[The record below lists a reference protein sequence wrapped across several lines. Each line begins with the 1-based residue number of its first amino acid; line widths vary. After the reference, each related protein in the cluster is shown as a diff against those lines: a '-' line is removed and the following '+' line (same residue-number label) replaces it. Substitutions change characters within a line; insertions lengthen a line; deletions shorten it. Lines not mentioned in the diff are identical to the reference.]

1 MLTQVIGVS
10 SWNQYLRVLRPLADY
25 SLKQQVTSLAELKY
39 LKLPEGA
46 EQVYV
51 FRVFFQSLNDVGCQ
65 AL

>member
-1 MLTQVIGVS
+1 MLTQVIGIS

-46 EQVYV
+46 EQVYD
-51 FRVFFQSLNDVGCQ
+51 FRVFFESLNDVGCQ